1 LKQIAVASVLLL
13 LVMADHSAGQV
24 PGPDVG
30 DGIRFGVSVGG
41 SSRIALNLEFFRDSR
56 SIEVALGTWRF
67 NDVSL
72 STAFKQYIGGSAAR
86 PVVGAGLWLV
96 GAGGRPGQRT
106 GWALAFNVPVG
117 LDWEITDP
125 HAVGAFVNVNRGL
138 WVRRS
143 NPEDTAPMNKR
154 IVPLPQLYYRI
165 AR

>member
-1 LKQIAVASVLLL
+1 LKRIAVALVLLL
-13 LVMADHSAGQV
+13 LVLADNSAAQV
-24 PGPDVG
+24 PGPGVG

-41 SSRIALNLEFFRDSR
+41 NSRIALNLEFFRDSR

-67 NDVSL
+67 NDVTL
-72 STAFKQYIGGSAAR
+72 SMAFKQYIGGSSAR

-96 GAGGRPGQRT
+96 GAGDRSGQRT
-106 GWALAFNVPVG
+106 GWALVFNVPVG
-117 LDWEITDP
+117 LDWEITNP
-125 HAVGAFVNVNRGL
+125 HAVGVFVNVNRGL

-143 NPEDTAPMNKR
+143 NSEDMAPMNKR